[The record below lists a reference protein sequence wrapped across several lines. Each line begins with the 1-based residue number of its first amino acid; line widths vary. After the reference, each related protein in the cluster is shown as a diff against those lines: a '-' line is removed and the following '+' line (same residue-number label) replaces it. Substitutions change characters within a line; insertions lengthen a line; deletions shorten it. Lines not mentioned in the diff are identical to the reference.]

1 MEVVT
6 ISDKVRVGINGFG
19 RIGRQSLKAI
29 LDRHADA
36 LEIVAVNDLADPQT
50 SAHLLAYDTN
60 YGRFPGTISFSDGI
74 LNVNG
79 HPVRVL
85 AERDP
90 AALPW
95 GALGVDIVIEST
107 GVFTD
112 AAKAAT
118 HLRAGAKK
126 VIITA
131 PATGEDITVV
141 LGVNERMY
149 DPERHH
155 IISNASCTTNAL
167 APVAKVLHENFG
179 IVKGLMTTVHS
190 YTNDQKILDQ
200 VHKDLRRA
208 RAGAANIIP
217 TSTGAARAVAL
228 VIPELKGR
236 FHGLALRVPTPTVSI
251 IDFVAETEQTVT
263 VDSVNDA
270 LRAAAAGPLRGILE
284 VCEEPLVSSDFK
296 GSTASSIVDAQMTM
310 VIGGTMVKVMS
321 WYDNEWGYSCRVA
334 DLAAYVAKCGV
345 S

>member
-1 MEVVT
+1 VEVVT